1 MPPVTQTNKISAET
15 LMHGIGWQAKS
26 SWDDITQVVSRGQD
40 QTTVAQEMRFLGVRY
55 KVYSLLVITVLV
67 LIYTPVMDAL
77 QSTRA
82 NRQSL
87 DQIDNQITMIIA
99 RQEKY
104 KQEEKMLTTIET
116 QRDILINCINKES
129 QCDQLDE
136 SISKNLPVVKTYI
149 QLGNLTREKM
159 DVDEAKILKIIN
171 EFLTQKDFLS
181 TKRSYNGIVN
191 DITIGDSIPLEN
203 NIVKV
208 PIGLRMTFDSKEDLL
223 TFLENVENRVFT
235 DSTNN
240 TSVAVLFEIGQI
252 GYDIVNY
259 QDSQDVSIDLF
270 AYAYKN

>member
-1 MPPVTQTNKISAET
+1 
-15 LMHGIGWQAKS
+15 
-26 SWDDITQVVSRGQD
+26 
-40 QTTVAQEMRFLGVRY
+40 MRFLGVRY

-149 QLGNLTREKM
+149 QLGNLTRDKM

-191 DITIGDSIPLEN
+191 DIIIGDSAALEN

-235 DSTNN
+235 DNSNN
-240 TSVAVLFEIGQI
+240 TSVAVLFEIAQI

>member
-1 MPPVTQTNKISAET
+1 
-15 LMHGIGWQAKS
+15 
-26 SWDDITQVVSRGQD
+26 
-40 QTTVAQEMRFLGVRY
+40 MRFLGVRY

-116 QRDILINCINKES
+116 QRDILVNCINKES

-149 QLGNLTREKM
+149 QLGNLTRDKM

-191 DITIGDSIPLEN
+191 DIIIGDSAALEN

-235 DSTNN
+235 DNSNN
-240 TSVAVLFEIGQI
+240 TSVAVLFEIAQI

>member
-1 MPPVTQTNKISAET
+1 MPLINNSKISAES
-15 LMHGIGWQAKS
+15 LIHGVGGAKMQNT
-26 SWDDITQVVSRGQD
+26 WDITQAVSHGQD
-40 QTTVAQEMRFLGVRY
+40 QTTVAQEMRFLSVRY
-55 KVYSLLVITVLV
+55 KIYSLIIVTLLVLV
-67 LIYTPVMDAL
+67 YGPVMDAV
-77 QSTRA
+77 QNTRA
-82 NRQSL
+82 KRQSL
-87 DQIDNQITMIIA
+87 DQTDAQITAIMA
-99 RQEKY
+99 RQERY

-116 QRDILINCINKES
+116 QRDILVNCINKES

-136 SISKNLPVVKTYI
+136 SIMKNLPVIKTYI

-181 TKRSYNGIVN
+181 SKRSYNGIVN
-191 DITIGDSIPLEN
+191 DIVIGESSTLEN

-208 PIGLRMTFDSKEDLL
+208 PLSLRMTFDSKEDLL

-235 DSTNN
+235 DGTNN
-240 TSVAVLFEIGQI
+240 SSVAVLFEIAQI

-259 QDSQDVSIDLF
+259 QESQDVSIDLF

>member
-15 LMHGIGWQAKS
+15 LMHGIGWQVKS

>member
-1 MPPVTQTNKISAET
+1 MPPINNNKISAES
-15 LMHGIGWQAKS
+15 LIHGVGWTKTQNT
-26 SWDDITQVVSRGQD
+26 WDITKAVSHGQD
-40 QTTVAQEMRFLGVRY
+40 QTTVAQEMRFLSVRY
-55 KVYSLLVITVLV
+55 KIYSLLVVTVLV
-67 LIYTPVMDAL
+67 LIYSPVMDAV
-77 QSTRA
+77 QNTRA
-82 NRQSL
+82 KRQSL
-87 DQIDNQITMIIA
+87 DQTDAQITAIMA
-99 RQEKY
+99 RQERY

-116 QRDILINCINKES
+116 QRDILVNCINKES

-136 SISKNLPVVKTYI
+136 SITKNLPVIKTYI

-181 TKRSYNGIVN
+181 SKRSYNGIVN
-191 DITIGDSIPLEN
+191 DIVIGESSTLEN

-208 PIGLRMTFDSKEDLL
+208 PLSLRMTFDSKEDLL

-235 DSTNN
+235 DGTNN
-240 TSVAVLFEIGQI
+240 SSVAVLFEIAEI

>member
-1 MPPVTQTNKISAET
+1 
-15 LMHGIGWQAKS
+15 
-26 SWDDITQVVSRGQD
+26 
-40 QTTVAQEMRFLGVRY
+40 MRFLGVRY
-55 KVYSLLVITVLV
+55 KIYSLIVITILV
-67 LIYTPVMDAL
+67 LIYTPVSDTL
-77 QSTRA
+77 RSTWA

-104 KQEEKMLTTIET
+104 KQEEKMLTMIET
-116 QRDILINCINKES
+116 QRDILVNCINKES

-136 SISKNLPVVKTYI
+136 SITKNLPVIKTYI

-191 DITIGDSIPLEN
+191 DILIADSIPLEN

-208 PIGLRMTFDSKEDLL
+208 PISLRMTFDSKEDLL
-223 TFLENVENRVFT
+223 IFLENVENRVFT
-235 DSTNN
+235 DSANN
-240 TSVAVLFEIGQI
+240 TSVAVLFEIGEI

-259 QDSQDVSIDLF
+259 QDSQDVSIDLL